1 VPKNRTCQHPW
12 PLAAVLALTGAAL
25 APNPAAAATACSLGA
40 LQALNVR
47 GLDVTAATEIPAT
60 ATTPEY
66 CAVTGALNTA
76 GLGAGPGSAAFE
88 FRLPANWNQK
98 FLFFGVGGLAGS
110 TYADFSANPVDL
122 AQALA
127 KGYVTAITDEGH
139 QAGGTDATWALL
151 RPGVADN
158 PKLTDYYY
166 RATHEVTLAGKQ
178 LVRAYYGAPSIKQSY
193 FDGCSNGGRQAMIEA
208 TDFPTDYDG
217 IISGAPFFDIRVII
231 HSTKLYK
238 ALLQSAQTYLPATL
252 LPQIDAAVYAACDA
266 ADGLKDG
273 LIQNP
278 AACNIDPHKLVCPS
292 NQSSNQSSSQSTP
305 MCVPGLTTGMAD
317 TLTTHLSQTTD
328 QSGNFVYNGYSI
340 TDLDSGGGFDLWGTG
355 FLNPPPNGFNVAEP
369 WGNNG
374 FSPAPISWQFS
385 DHIQKDIVT
394 RDPTFNQL
402 TFPVSTSGIVQND
415 ALRLFDSRTYL
426 GSARDPASYA
436 PYLASGRKL
445 LIYHGFSDP
454 ALTPY
459 RTTRLY
465 EQLARLAGSYQ
476 RLQTVAR
483 LFMVP
488 DMQHC
493 GGGPGPNRFDTLTA
507 LESWVEQNIPP
518 EAITAAHYPANNPV
532 ANPTPDRTMP
542 LCKFPEQA
550 TYVSGPV
557 NAAASWTCNPAN
569 QGLLQSN
576 LDGTLAG
583 TADLNRILTD
593 EEEHSRDMMEDLR

>member
-1 VPKNRTCQHPW
+1 MPDQRAVNRLWPITAAVFAAVASA
-12 PLAAVLALTGAAL
+12 PLAPAVAAIPGC
-25 APNPAAAATACSLGA
+25 AIGA
-40 LQALNVR
+40 LQTLNVP
-47 GLDVTAATEIPAT
+47 GLDITAGTDVPAT
-60 ATTPEY
+60 AGAPEY
-66 CAVTGALNTA
+66 CSVTGFLNTA
-76 GLGAGPGSAAFE
+76 GLGAGPGSAGFE
-88 FRLPANWNQK
+88 FRLPLNWNGK

-122 AQALA
+122 AQALT
-127 KGYVTAITDEGH
+127 KGYATAITDEGH
-139 QAGGTDATWALL
+139 QAGGTDAAWSLI
-151 RPGVADN
+151 RPGVADG
-158 PKLTDYYY
+158 PKVTDYYY
-166 RATHEVTLAGKQ
+166 RATHEVTVAGKQ
-178 LVRAYYGAPSIKQSY
+178 LVRAYYGAASIKKSY

-208 TDFPTDYDG
+208 SDFPTDYDG

-238 ALLQSAQTYLPATL
+238 ALLKSNQTYIPATL

-266 ADGLKDG
+266 ADGAKDG

-278 AACNIDPHKLVCPS
+278 AACNIDPRKLVCPA
-292 NQSSNQSSSQSTP
+292 NQSTAT
-305 MCVPGLTTGMAD
+305 CVPGLTTGMAD
-317 TLTTHLSQTTD
+317 TLKTHLSETTD

-340 TDLDSGGGFDLWGTG
+340 TDLSGGGGFDLWGTG

-394 RDPTFNQL
+394 RDPTYNQL
-402 TFPVSTSGIVQND
+402 TFPVSVGGIVQNE
-415 ALRLFDSRTYL
+415 ALALFDSHTNL
-426 GSARDPASYA
+426 GSARDPASYV

-445 LIYHGFSDP
+445 IIYHGFSDP

-465 EQLARLAGSYQ
+465 EQFARLAGSYST
-476 RLQTVAR
+476 LQSAAR

-488 DMQHC
+488 GMQHC
-493 GGGPGPNRFDTLTA
+493 GGGPGPNSFDTLTA
-507 LESWVEQNIPP
+507 LENWVEHNIAP
-518 EAITAAHYPANNPV
+518 EAIPASHYIANNRL
-532 ANPTPDRTMP
+532 ANPNPDRTMP

-550 TYVSGPV
+550 RYVSGAINV
-557 NAAASWTCNPAN
+557 ASSWTCSPNDRS
-569 QGLLQSN
+569 LLQSG

-583 TADLNRILTD
+583 TTDFPRPFAREEERAHHNTD
-593 EEEHSRDMMEDLR
+593 EEHD